1 MAIGRTEDRNTPGNP
16 LGPKP
21 RRDVWG
27 PIRVTH
33 LGPRSTQPHTKA
45 GHMNAIDQTR
55 LSCKKSLRGG
65 GRPHKGFGCRPVAIY
80 QRAVRAGVR
89 KPPGKEPAGGRTGG
103 VVSMGI

>member
-65 GRPHKGFGCRPVAIY
+65 GRPHMGFGCRPVVDLS
-80 QRAVRAGVR
+80 AVGEGRRPKASEEGTRGPLAGCL
-89 KPPGKEPAGGRTGG
+89 P
-103 VVSMGI
+103 SMGI